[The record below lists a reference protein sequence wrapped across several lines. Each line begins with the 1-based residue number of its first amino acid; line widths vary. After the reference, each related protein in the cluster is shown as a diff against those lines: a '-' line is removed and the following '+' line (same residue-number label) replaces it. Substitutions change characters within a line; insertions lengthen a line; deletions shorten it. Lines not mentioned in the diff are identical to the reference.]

1 MKDSARETNTVES
14 TNHEKSAEKNSHNK
28 QLTENGDDLSTR
40 VISENK
46 ELSGQKTK
54 HATPHV
60 KQNFSEINVELE
72 YTGDD
77 IKPLE
82 ENSEEDEDSTSD
94 ESESEDESEN
104 DEEEEDQDGDAK
116 NEEQEDI
123 RAAYGK
129 AETE

>member
-1 MKDSARETNTVES
+1 MKDSARETNKVES
-14 TNHEKSAEKNSHNK
+14 TNHGKSADKNSHNN
-28 QLTENGDDLSTR
+28 QLTENGDDLSGT
-40 VISENK
+40 ISENR

-54 HATPHV
+54 HVTPHV

-82 ENSEEDEDSTSD
+82 ESSEEDEDNTFV
-94 ESESEDESEN
+94 ESESEDELEN
-104 DEEEEDQDGDAK
+104 DEEEEDQDGDVK

-129 AETE
+129 PETE